1 MREFLM
7 QFLTNQA
14 IYLQIADFICEKILQ
29 NEWPP
34 QQKIPSIRELAVQ
47 IEVNPNTVAK
57 TYSYLESM
65 GIIAKERGIG
75 YFVDTHAQKNILKI
89 KRELFYQQ
97 ELPLFLKKM
106 ALLKI
111 SFKELQSLI
120 NKLKKPEG
128 L

>member
-1 MREFLM
+1 M

-29 NEWPP
+29 NVWAP

-57 TYSYLESM
+57 TYSFLESM
-65 GIIAKERGIG
+65 KIIAKERGIG
-75 YFVDTHAQKNILKI
+75 YFVDIQAQKNILKI

-111 SFKELQSLI
+111 SFKELQSL
-120 NKLKKPEG
+120 LKKSEG